1 MLVPALIPTLITAFS
16 KLAATLGPMI
26 ARTAPIVLK
35 TVGENL
41 PKVVQVIE
49 QLSIASS
56 VLKPNESVNEL
67 GAKAISADKAPED
80 FNQINDYIDYLRN
93 DVTEVALTDE
103 PTDVLA
109 CQAIGSAILLQA
121 LNTELR
127 TDISLPFLNKVA
139 EIGVGSKVVFEI
151 VKAYSDSGLNIEQIE
166 AYSDGQL
173 SLNETKQHSDCL
185 VSAYKNA
192 EPTMTQQEAEQ
203 AVMKDF

>member
-1 MLVPALIPTLITAFS
+1 MLAPTLIPTIITAVS
-16 KLAATLGPMI
+16 KLASTLGPMI
-26 ARTAPIVLK
+26 ARTAPMVLK

-41 PKVVQVIE
+41 PKVIQAIE

-67 GAKAISADKAPED
+67 GAKAIAADKTPED
-80 FNQINDYIDYLRN
+80 FNEINDYIDYLRN
-93 DVTEVALTDE
+93 DVTEVTLSDE
-103 PTDVLA
+103 PTSVLA
-109 CQAIGSAILLQA
+109 RQAIGSAILLQG
-121 LNTELR
+121 LNTELS
-127 TDISLPFLNKVA
+127 TNISLPFLNKVA

-151 VKAYSDSGLNIEQIE
+151 IKAYSDSRLNIEQIE

-173 SLNETKQHSDCL
+173 SLNETKCHSDCL

>member
-1 MLVPALIPTLITAFS
+1 MLAPTLIPTIITTIS
-16 KLAATLGPMI
+16 KLASTLGPMI
-26 ARTAPIVLK
+26 ARTAPMVLK

-49 QLSIASS
+49 QVSIASS

-67 GAKAISADKAPED
+67 GAKAISADKTPED

-109 CQAIGSAILLQA
+109 CQAIGSAILLKA

-127 TDISLPFLNKVA
+127 ADISLPFLNNVA
-139 EIGVGSKVVFEI
+139 EIGLGSKVVFEI
-151 VKAYSDSGLNIEQIE
+151 IKAYSGSGLNLEQIE
-166 AYSDGQL
+166 AYRDGQL

-203 AVMKDF
+203 AVMENF

>member
-1 MLVPALIPTLITAFS
+1 MLVPTLIPAIITTVS
-16 KLAATLGPMI
+16 KLASTLGPMI
-26 ARTAPIVLK
+26 ARTAPMVLK

-49 QLSIASS
+49 QVSIASS

-67 GAKAISADKAPED
+67 GAKAISADKTPED

-103 PTDVLA
+103 PTNVLA
-109 CQAIGSAILLQA
+109 CQAIGSAILLKA

-127 TDISLPFLNKVA
+127 ADISIPFLNNVA
-139 EIGVGSKVVFEI
+139 EIGLGSKVVFEI
-151 VKAYSDSGLNIEQIE
+151 AKAYSGSGLNLEQIE
-166 AYSDGQL
+166 AYRDGQL
-173 SLNETKQHSDCL
+173 SLNETKRHSDCL

-203 AVMKDF
+203 AVMENF

>member
-1 MLVPALIPTLITAFS
+1 MLAPTLIPTIITTIS
-16 KLAATLGPMI
+16 KLASTLGPMI
-26 ARTAPIVLK
+26 ARTAPMVLK

-49 QLSIASS
+49 QVSIASS

-67 GAKAISADKAPED
+67 GAKAISADKTPED

-109 CQAIGSAILLQA
+109 CQAIGSAILLKA

-127 TDISLPFLNKVA
+127 ADISIPFLNKVV

-151 VKAYSDSGLNIEQIE
+151 IKAYSGSGLNLEQIE
-166 AYSDGQL
+166 AYRDGQL
-173 SLNETKQHSDCL
+173 SLNETKRHSDCL

-203 AVMKDF
+203 AVMENF

>member
-1 MLVPALIPTLITAFS
+1 MLVPTLIPTIITAVS
-16 KLAATLGPMI
+16 KLASPLGPMI
-26 ARTAPIVLK
+26 ARTAPMVLK
-35 TVGENL
+35 TVSENL

-56 VLKPNESVNEL
+56 VLKQNESVNEL
-67 GAKAISADKAPED
+67 GAKAISADKTPED

-93 DVTEVALTDE
+93 DVTKVTLSDE

-109 CQAIGSAILLQA
+109 CQAIGSAILLQG
-121 LNTELR
+121 LNMELS
-127 TDISLPFLNKVA
+127 TNISLPFLNNVA

-151 VKAYSDSGLNIEQIE
+151 IKAYSGSGLNLEQIE
-166 AYSDGQL
+166 AYSGGQL
-173 SLNETKQHSDCL
+173 QLNETKQHSDCL